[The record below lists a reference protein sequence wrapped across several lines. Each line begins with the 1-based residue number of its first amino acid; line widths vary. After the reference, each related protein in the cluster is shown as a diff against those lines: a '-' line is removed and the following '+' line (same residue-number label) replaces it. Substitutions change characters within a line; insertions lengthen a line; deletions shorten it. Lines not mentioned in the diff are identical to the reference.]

1 MPNGACL
8 VASGLQSAEIAERL
22 RLAPDAV
29 TAHVQSTLAKLDTR
43 MRAHA
48 VAIALVSGRIKGI

>member
-1 MPNGACL
+1 L